1 MRNIVIVG
9 GSYGISAE
17 IASRLTSEN
26 VYLFSRNA
34 PEDSTAQHFTFDVTS
49 EQAFPTDQLPDQI
62 HGVVY
67 APGSIQLKPFHRIK
81 EADFL
86 QDLQINTLGA
96 VKVLQALH
104 GRLQK
109 SGSASVVLFS
119 TVAVQMGMPFHSSIA
134 MAKGALEG
142 LVRSLAAEWASANIR
157 VNAIAPSL
165 TDTPLAAKLLSSEEK
180 QLSAAK
186 RHPLGRYGSAN
197 DIAALAAFLLSDDA
211 SWMTGQILHTD
222 GGMSS
227 VKTI

>member
-1 MRNIVIVG
+1 MKNIVIVG

-17 IASRLTSEN
+17 IASRLATEN

-34 PEDSTAQHFTFDVTS
+34 PDGSDAQHFTYDVS
-49 EQAFPTDQLPDQI
+49 SGEVFPVDELPDQI

-180 QLSAAK
+180 QVAAAK
-186 RHPLGRYGSAN
+186 RHPLGRYGTAN
-197 DIAALAAFLLSDDA
+197 DIASVATFLLSEDA

>member
-17 IASRLTSEN
+17 IASRLATEN
-26 VYLFSRNA
+26 LYLFSRNA
-34 PEDSTAQHFTFDVTS
+34 AEASTAQHFTYDVTS
-49 EQAFPTDQLPDQI
+49 GDAFPVDELPDAI
-62 HGVVY
+62 HGVIY

-86 QDLQINTLGA
+86 LDLQINTLGA

-104 GRLQK
+104 GKLQK

-180 QLSAAK
+180 QLAAAK
-186 RHPLGRYGSAN
+186 RHPLGRYGTAN
-197 DIAALAAFLLSDDA
+197 DIASVATFLLSEDA
-211 SWMTGQILHTD
+211 SWMTGQIFHAD

>member
-1 MRNIVIVG
+1 MKNIVIVG

-17 IASRLTSEN
+17 IASRLSTEN
-26 VYLFSRNA
+26 VYLFSRNE
-34 PEDSTAQHFTFDVTS
+34 PVGSSAQHFTYDVS
-49 EQAFPTDQLPDQI
+49 SGEAFPVDHLPDQI
-62 HGVVY
+62 HGVIY

-81 EADFL
+81 ESDFL

-96 VKVLQALH
+96 VRVLQALH

-109 SGSASVVLFS
+109 SGDASVVLFS

-180 QLSAAK
+180 QLAAAK
-186 RHPLGRYGSAN
+186 RHPLGRYGSAK
-197 DIAALAAFLLSDDA
+197 DIASVATFLLSDDA
-211 SWMTGQILHTD
+211 SWITGQILHTD

-227 VKTI
+227 LKTI